1 MISNPN
7 LWPQRYAILNCR
19 FVYFIPSKIC
29 ILFGNGL
36 GDRFSL
42 RISLLLVLVGVLG
55 LTFEIINAF
64 DYIQGARDGFII

>member
-1 MISNPN
+1 MLYIIDFIFQQSD
-7 LWPQRYAILNCR
+7 LKKM
-19 FVYFIPSKIC
+19 VYFIPSQIC

-64 DYIQGARDGFII
+64 DYIQGARDGF